1 MCSVNSRRAW
11 LVCGIGVI
19 AYIVAVLQRTSLSVA
34 GVEATQR
41 FEVSA
46 TVLSSLAV
54 VQLMVYATLQIPV
67 GVLVDRV
74 GPRRLILVGAVLM
87 AVGQFTLAVAPDIAV
102 AVLGR
107 LLVGSGDA
115 MTFIPVA
122 RLLAAWFSGKVLPL
136 LTQSMGTI
144 GQLGQVLSAFP
155 LSFALHQL
163 GWQPSYLGVSAIS
176 LVAGI
181 LVISIVAD
189 APVGVERQASVGW
202 SVAIERLRESMVRPG
217 TQLGFWVHFVSQSSG
232 TMFALLWGFPFL
244 SVGLGY
250 GPTGASALLTL
261 MVITSMIS
269 GPILGVLSGR
279 YPYRRSNL
287 VLAIM
292 AMIGVF
298 WVSVLAWPGNPPF
311 VLVVALVIVIA
322 IGGPASLIGFDFA
335 RAFNPAQSI
344 GSASGLVNVGGFLAS
359 FVMMFGIGIVLDV
372 LDTAAGGSGV
382 PAELYSLDSFRI
394 AFLVQFPVI
403 GAGVVLVL
411 ISRRKTR
418 ARMQRDEGI
427 QIGPLW
433 VSLRELWRRRT

>member
-1 MCSVNSRRAW
+1 VNSRRAW

-46 TVLSSLAV
+46 AAISSLAV
-54 VQLMVYATLQIPV
+54 IQLLIYAALQIPV

-74 GPRRLILVGAVLM
+74 GPKRLIFFGAVLM
-87 AVGQFTLAVAPDIAV
+87 AIGQLTLAIAPDIPVAV
-102 AVLGR
+102 AGR
-107 LLVGSGDA
+107 VLVGAGDA

-122 RLLAAWFSGKVLPL
+122 RLLAFWFSGRVLPL
-136 LTQSMGTI
+136 LTQTMGTI

-155 LSFALHQL
+155 LSIALHQF

-176 LVAGI
+176 IVAAVLV
-181 LVISIVAD
+181 LSSVAD
-189 APVGVERQASVGW
+189 APAGIERQPSVGW
-202 SVAIERLRESMVRPG
+202 RVAIDRLRESIARPG

-232 TMFALLWGFPFL
+232 TTFALLWGFPFL

-250 GPTGASALLTL
+250 GPTLASALLTL
-261 MVITSMIS
+261 MVLTSMIS
-269 GPILGVLSGR
+269 GPIVGILSAR

-292 AMIGVF
+292 AMIGVS
-298 WVSVLAWPGNPPF
+298 WVSVLAWPGHPPF

-335 RAFNPAQSI
+335 RTFNPARSI

-359 FVMMFGIGIVLDV
+359 FVMMFGIGVVLDL
-372 LDTAAGGSGV
+372 LDRSGSGTGV

-411 ISRRKTR
+411 ISRRRTR
-418 ARMQRDEGI
+418 ARMHRDEGI
-427 QIGPLW
+427 QIRPLW
-433 VSLRELWRRRT
+433 VSLLELWRRRT

>member
-1 MCSVNSRRAW
+1 MNSRRAW
-11 LVCGIGVI
+11 LVCGIGVV
-19 AYIVAVLQRTSLSVA
+19 AYVVAVLQRTSLSVA

-46 TVLSSLAV
+46 AVLSSLAV
-54 VQLMVYATLQIPV
+54 VQLIVYAALQIPV

-74 GPRRLILVGAVLM
+74 GPKRLIFVGAVLM
-87 AVGQFTLAVAPDIAV
+87 AVGQLVLAIAPDIAV

-107 LLVGSGDA
+107 LLVGAGDA
-115 MTFIPVA
+115 MTFVPVA
-122 RLLAAWFSGKVLPL
+122 RLLAAWFSGKVLPV
-136 LTQSMGTI
+136 LTQTMGTI

-155 LSFALHQL
+155 LSFALHQW

-176 LVAGI
+176 IVAAVLV
-181 LVISIVAD
+181 LSIVAD
-189 APVGVERQASVGW
+189 APVGTSRHESVGW
-202 SVAIERLRESMVRPG
+202 RVAIERLRESVARPG

-250 GPTGASALLTL
+250 GPTLASVLLTL
-261 MVITSMIS
+261 MVVTSTIS
-269 GPILGVLSGR
+269 GPILGILSTR

-311 VLVVALVIVIA
+311 ALVVALVIVIA

-335 RAFNPAQSI
+335 RAFNPARSI

-359 FVMMFGIGIVLDV
+359 FVMMFGIGVVLDV
-372 LDTAAGGSGV
+372 LDRSAGGSGV

-403 GAGVVLVL
+403 GAGVVFVLVT
-411 ISRRKTR
+411 RRKTR
-418 ARMQRDEGI
+418 ATLHRDEGI
-427 QIGPLW
+427 EIVPLW
-433 VSLRELWRRRT
+433 VSLRELWRRRS